1 MTCNTY
7 FTFYLENRKG
17 DLIPLVQ
24 SEQKAGF
31 VGLLLT
37 MESVEKIFD
46 DVILTGGRMKYLL
59 TYKLSQVSKG
69 ETVFPGLCNIK
80 MGLISNYV
88 ISFLQVMTI

>member
-1 MTCNTY
+1 M
-7 FTFYLENRKG
+7 YLENRKG

-37 MESVEKIFD
+37 LESVQRIFD
-46 DVILTGGRMKYLL
+46 EVILTGGRMKYLL
-59 TYKLSQVSKG
+59 TYKLSQVSKW

-80 MGLISNYV
+80 MGLISKFV
-88 ISFLQVMTI
+88 ISLLQVMTI